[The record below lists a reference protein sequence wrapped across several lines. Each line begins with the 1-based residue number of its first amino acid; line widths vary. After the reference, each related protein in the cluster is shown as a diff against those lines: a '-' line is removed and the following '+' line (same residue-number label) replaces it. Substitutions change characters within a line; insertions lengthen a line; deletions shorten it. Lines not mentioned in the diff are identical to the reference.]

1 MESQASIYDL
11 LAKKTLTNIKT
22 TDIHSAQS
30 RTYADTASFD
40 FWQGVMMLSKAVEVS
55 RTFSSGNLP
64 IYNTG
69 AVVSAALADGANV
82 THTPAGTEI
91 WQLQLISYDSCTFA
105 LKDADGNVIPLS
117 QRFDP
122 ESPRI
127 TRTKVR
133 AYEPAGKELPDTIYI
148 ESAAIKAGR
157 SKLNGAQLTQYDQA
171 REDLN
176 EFLAKEQAEAES
188 GGEMY
193 EKFTYDL
200 VAM

>member
-105 LKDADGNVIPLS
+105 LKDADGNVIVL
-117 QRFDP
+117 
-122 ESPRI
+122 E
-127 TRTKVR
+127 
-133 AYEPAGKELPDTIYI
+133 AGTGQADTVVKQTIYLSSSMSLFI
-148 ESAAIKAGR
+148 QNSSGS
-157 SKLNGAQLTQYDQA
+157 SKTPAFSYFKVSL
-171 REDLN
+171 
-176 EFLAKEQAEAES
+176 
-188 GGEMY
+188 
-193 EKFTYDL
+193 
-200 VAM
+200 

>member
-82 THTPAGTEI
+82 THTPAGPEI
-91 WQLQLISYDSCTFA
+91 WQLQLIRYDSCTFA
-105 LKDADGNVIPLS
+105 LKEADGNVIVL
-117 QRFDP
+117 
-122 ESPRI
+122 E
-127 TRTKVR
+127 
-133 AYEPAGKELPDTIYI
+133 AGTGQADTVVKQTIYLSSSMSLFI
-148 ESAAIKAGR
+148 QNSSGS
-157 SKLNGAQLTQYDQA
+157 SKTPAFSYFKVSL
-171 REDLN
+171 
-176 EFLAKEQAEAES
+176 
-188 GGEMY
+188 
-193 EKFTYDL
+193 
-200 VAM
+200 

>member
-1 MESQASIYDL
+1 MENQASIYDL

-69 AVVSAALADGANV
+69 TVVSAALADGANV

-91 WQLQLISYDSCTFA
+91 WQLQLVNYDSCTFA
-105 LKDADGNVIPLS
+105 LKDADGNMIVLEANTGTTDS
-117 QRFDP
+117 VLKQ
-122 ESPRI
+122 
-127 TRTKVR
+127 
-133 AYEPAGKELPDTIYI
+133 TIYLTSSMSLFI
-148 ESAAIKAGR
+148 SNGSGS
-157 SKLNGAQLTQYDQA
+157 SKTPVFSYFKVSL
-171 REDLN
+171 
-176 EFLAKEQAEAES
+176 
-188 GGEMY
+188 
-193 EKFTYDL
+193 
-200 VAM
+200 